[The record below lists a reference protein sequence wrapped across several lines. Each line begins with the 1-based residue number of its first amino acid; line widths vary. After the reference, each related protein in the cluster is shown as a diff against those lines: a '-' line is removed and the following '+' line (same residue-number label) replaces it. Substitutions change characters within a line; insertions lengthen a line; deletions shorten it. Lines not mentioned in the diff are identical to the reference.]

1 MGCTG
6 SQIGQFPKK
15 LMTYMNLSY
24 HLVMSWIKQH
34 WKALFISEC
43 LCLVLVGVYLA
54 FAPRV
59 YEADFSIRLP
69 KMQTANPADPA
80 KLEWRLMLSGLEFMR
95 GMQNPLT
102 YSNQFIQE
110 CMGEDSNAN
119 RKKFINSTQLGLLN
133 HADVIHFSIRLEGR
147 ENVIR
152 CANLLEKRVL
162 EDLNGVY
169 EAQILKNQNAIKD
182 LGALSEKARLTD
194 SLRVSDSFI
203 KPQINKSIYAA
214 LITGFFL
221 AVFGVSLR
229 KKYRV

>member
-1 MGCTG
+1 
-6 SQIGQFPKK
+6 
-15 LMTYMNLSY
+15 MNLSF
-24 HLVMSWIKQH
+24 HLVVSWIKQY
-34 WKALFISEC
+34 WKVLAISEC
-43 LCLVLVGVYLA
+43 LCLAFVGVYLVL
-54 FAPRV
+54 APRI
-59 YEADFSIRLP
+59 YEANFSIRLP
-69 KMQTANPADPA
+69 KIQMQNAADPA
-80 KLEWRLMLSGLEFMR
+80 KLDWRLMLSGLEYMR

-119 RKKFINSTQLGLLN
+119 RKKFINSTQFSLLS

-169 EAQILKNQNAIKD
+169 EAQISKNQNEIKD
-182 LGALSEKARLTD
+182 LGVLSEKARLTD
-194 SLRVSDSFI
+194 SLRVSDSFV

-214 LITGFFL
+214 LIAGFLL
-221 AVFGVSLR
+221 AIFGVSL
-229 KKYRV
+229 KAKYRV

>member
-1 MGCTG
+1 
-6 SQIGQFPKK
+6 
-15 LMTYMNLSY
+15 MNLSY
-24 HLVMSWIKQH
+24 RLVVSWIKQH

-43 LCLVLVGVYLA
+43 LCLALVAVYLA
-54 FAPRV
+54 LTPRI

-69 KMQTANPADPA
+69 KMQVQSAADPN

-147 ENVIR
+147 ESVIR

-169 EAQILKNQNAIKD
+169 EAQILKNQNAMNAS
-182 LGALSEKARLTD
+182 GATFEKARLAD
-194 SLRVSDSFI
+194 SLRVSDSYI
-203 KPQINKSIYAA
+203 KPQIQKAIYAA
-214 LITGFFL
+214 LIAGFFL

-229 KKYRV
+229 AKYRV